1 MFLRKIPKANKL
13 QILAAAG
20 RRSVKEKKEKKLC
33 HLNWHGG
40 QMQAVI
46 WQERE
51 PRTSGRL
58 RVRKSMTRKGL
69 G

>member
-20 RRSVKEKKEKKLC
+20 RRSVEENKERKFY

-46 WQERE
+46 WQGRE

-58 RVRKSMTRKGL
+58 RIRKSMTRKGI